1 MELQNLHRQP
11 SNATATHP
19 AHARASTSSS
29 AEMSAGVRAA
39 VSPEEWARVQKEN
52 DSLDKMVHR
61 LAYQVEEL
69 KESQKDTKARADKY
83 KQQLKEQ
90 LEVQRGLVDKHSKL
104 KAQTKALVGERD
116 SLQARLGA
124 SAGAGK
130 SRGGAQ
136 ESGLAECR
144 TKLAAA
150 NAELKT
156 LKAEV
161 PEVQKLLA
169 QGGEAVRKLQALE
182 GKENKR
188 IQELQK
194 QLAETK
200 AKVKSGQAA
209 ETLKTKNQQ
218 LQSDMVAMKERLK
231 AAATQASSSISQ
243 VQACKDMLT
252 KAEEVL
258 RTCSELHASKGDP
271 LASALQATTSNLE
284 AFLKTLNQPK

>member
-19 AHARASTSSS
+19 AHARASTTSELSSG
-29 AEMSAGVRAA
+29 GVRAA
-39 VSPEEWARVQKEN
+39 VSPEEWAKLQKRS
-52 DSLDKMVHR
+52 DDLDKMVHR

-69 KESQKDTKARADKY
+69 KETQKDTKARADKY

-90 LEVQRGLVDKHSKL
+90 LEVQRGLVEKHSKL
-104 KAQTKALVGERD
+104 RAQTKALVGERD
-116 SLQARLGA
+116 GLQARVGSS
-124 SAGAGK
+124 SAPAGKGAG
-130 SRGGAQ
+130 G
-136 ESGLAECR
+136 GLAECR
-144 TKLAAA
+144 SKLAAA
-150 NAELKT
+150 NAELQT
-156 LKAEV
+156 LRAEV

-182 GKENKR
+182 GRESKR
-188 IQELQK
+188 VLELQK

-200 AKVKSGQAA
+200 AKIKSGQAN
-209 ETLKTKNQQ
+209 ETLKAKNQQ
-218 LQSDMVAMKERLK
+218 LQSDMVAMKDRLK

-258 RTCSELHASKGDP
+258 RTCSDLHASKGDP

-284 AFLKTLNQPK
+284 AFLKTLSQPKQ

>member
-19 AHARASTSSS
+19 AHARASTTSELSSS
-29 AEMSAGVRAA
+29 GVRAA
-39 VSPEEWARVQKEN
+39 VSPEEWAKLQKRS
-52 DSLDKMVHR
+52 DDLDKMVHR

-69 KESQKDTKARADKY
+69 KETQKDTKARADKY
-83 KQQLKEQ
+83 KLQLKEQ
-90 LEVQRGLVDKHSKL
+90 LEVQRGLVEKHSKL
-104 KAQTKALVGERD
+104 RAQTKALVGERD
-116 SLQARLGA
+116 GLQAKLGSVPPA
-124 SAGAGK
+124 GKGAG
-130 SRGGAQ
+130 G
-136 ESGLAECR
+136 GLAECR
-144 TKLAAA
+144 SKLAAA
-150 NAELKT
+150 NAELQT
-156 LKAEV
+156 LRAEV

-182 GKENKR
+182 GKESKR
-188 IQELQK
+188 VLELQK

-200 AKVKSGQAA
+200 AKIKSGQAN
-209 ETLKTKNQQ
+209 ETLKAKNQQ
-218 LQSDMVAMKERLK
+218 LQSDMVAMKDRLK

-258 RTCSELHASKGDP
+258 RTCSDLHASKGDP

-284 AFLKTLNQPK
+284 AFLKTLSQPK

>member
-19 AHARASTSSS
+19 AHARASTTSELSSG
-29 AEMSAGVRAA
+29 GVRAA
-39 VSPEEWARVQKEN
+39 VSPEEWAKLQKRS
-52 DSLDKMVHR
+52 DDLDKMVHR

-69 KESQKDTKARADKY
+69 KETQKDTKARADKY
-83 KQQLKEQ
+83 KLQLKEQ
-90 LEVQRGLVDKHSKL
+90 LEVQRGLVEKHSKL
-104 KAQTKALVGERD
+104 RAQTKALVGERD
-116 SLQARLGA
+116 GLQAKLG
-124 SAGAGK
+124 SAPPAGKGAG
-130 SRGGAQ
+130 G
-136 ESGLAECR
+136 GLAECR
-144 TKLAAA
+144 SKLAAA
-150 NAELKT
+150 NAELQT
-156 LKAEV
+156 LRAEV

-182 GKENKR
+182 GKESKR
-188 IQELQK
+188 VLELQK

-200 AKVKSGQAA
+200 AKIKSGQAN
-209 ETLKTKNQQ
+209 ETLKAKNQQ
-218 LQSDMVAMKERLK
+218 LQSDMVAMKDRLK

-258 RTCSELHASKGDP
+258 RTCSDLHASKGDP

-284 AFLKTLNQPK
+284 AFLKTLSQPKQ